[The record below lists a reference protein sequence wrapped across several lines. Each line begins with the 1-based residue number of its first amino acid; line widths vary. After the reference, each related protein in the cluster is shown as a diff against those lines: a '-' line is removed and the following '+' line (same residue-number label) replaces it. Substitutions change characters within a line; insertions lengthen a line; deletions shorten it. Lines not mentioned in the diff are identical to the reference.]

1 MKRLTIALVVIV
13 LFTPVLAKSSAVSAA
28 DTTQQAPLTVMAVGD
43 IACDPANPDFHG
55 GQGDA
60 KFCQEKATSDLVAQA
75 NPNAVLVLGDNQY
88 ENATLSGFRQ
98 SYDPT
103 WGRFKDITYPVPG
116 NHEYLTPD
124 AAGYFAYFGTR
135 AGNHPGGYYSFNLG
149 SWHIIALNSEC
160 TEPGVGGCGV
170 GSQQE
175 RWLLGDLAANRS
187 PCTLAFWH
195 EPRFTSGRNLN
206 HPALQAFW
214 EDLYA
219 YGAAIVLNGHD
230 HIFERFVPQ
239 NPRQQADPLGIREF
253 IVGGGG
259 NNHQP
264 AYGTI
269 QPNSVVR
276 DNTTYGV
283 LKLTLGQTSYAWQY
297 LPAQQA
303 GNGTFTDKGS
313 GICHGINAGSQTGS
327 GPRAVP
333 VVSASGSVGVVSRF
347 TVDFTSTRTGQ
358 SSVLFGP
365 GPGCSG
371 LVMTATGDQGAG
383 TTHHWFVVTGND
395 LAGTI
400 GDIGITPGTTYWF
413 EMDTVTSTGVG
424 VDDNAGKC
432 YSVTVPRS

>member
-1 MKRLTIALVVIV
+1 MKVTTLTSVLLLVIASIV
-13 LFTPVLAKSSAVSAA
+13 ASSSTGAAA
-28 DTTQQAPLTVMAVGD
+28 DAPQQGAVTVMAVGD

-60 KFCQEKATSDLVAQA
+60 KFCQEQATSDLVAQVH
-75 NPNAVLVLGDNQY
+75 PDAVLALGDNQY
-88 ENATLSGFRQ
+88 EDVTLSGFQQ

-116 NHEYLTPD
+116 NHEYQTPG
-124 AAGYFAYFGTR
+124 ATGYFSYFGSLAR
-135 AGNHPGGYYSFNLG
+135 NYPGGYYSFNLG
-149 SWHIIALNSEC
+149 AWHFIALNSEC

-175 RWLLGDLAANRS
+175 QWLLSDLAANRS

-206 HPALQAFW
+206 HPALQAMW
-214 EDLYA
+214 QDLYA
-219 YGAAIVLNGHD
+219 FGAAIVLNGHD
-230 HIFERFVPQ
+230 HIYERFAPQ
-239 NPRQQADPLGIREF
+239 NPQQQADPRGIREF

-283 LKLTLGQTSYAWQY
+283 LRLTLRQGSYDWQY
-297 LPAQQA
+297 LPAQHA

-313 GICHGINAGSQTGS
+313 GTCQGINAGTQNGS

-333 VVSASGSVGVVSRF
+333 VVLESESVGTLSRF
-347 TVDFTSTRTGQ
+347 TVDFTSTKPGQ

-383 TTHHWFVVTGND
+383 STHHWLVVTGND
-395 LAGTI
+395 LPGTM
-400 GDIGITPGTTYWF
+400 GDIGITPGATYWY
-413 EMDTVTSTGVG
+413 ETVTVTSAGVE
-424 VDDNAGKC
+424 VDNNNGHC
-432 YSVTVPRS
+432 YSVTVPG

>member
-1 MKRLTIALVVIV
+1 MKRLTIAVVFIV
-13 LFTPVLAKSSAVSAA
+13 LCTPVLAQGSAVSAA

-55 GQGDA
+55 GGGDA
-60 KFCQEKATSDLVAQA
+60 KFCQERATSDLVAQA
-75 NPNAVLVLGDNQY
+75 HPNAVLALGDNQY
-88 ENATLSGFRQ
+88 ENATLSAFQR

-135 AGNHPGGYYSFNLG
+135 AGNNPGGYYSFNLG
-149 SWHIIALNSEC
+149 GWHIIALNSEC

-175 RWLLGDLAANRS
+175 QWLLGDLAANRS

-230 HIFERFVPQ
+230 HIYERFAPQ
-239 NPRQQADPLGIREF
+239 NPHQQADPLGIREF

-264 AYGTI
+264 SYGTI

-283 LKLTLGQTSYAWQY
+283 LKLTLGQGSYDWQY

-313 GICHGINAGSQTGS
+313 GTCHGINAGSQTGS
-327 GPRAVP
+327 GSRAVP

-347 TVDFTSTRTGQ
+347 TVDFTSSRPGK

-371 LVMTATGDQGAG
+371 LVMTATGDRGEG
-383 TTHHWFVVTGND
+383 STHHWFVVTGND

-413 EMDTVTSTGVG
+413 EMVTVTGTGVD

-432 YSVTVPRS
+432 YSVTVPPS